1 MRMETGLA
9 KMVRRKRTQA
19 VGDTYRLREKQW
31 PKAISCKKDTQQT
44 KNKGEET
51 ERANK
56 VNVFNITTETLS

>member
-31 PKAISCKKDTQQT
+31 LKDNSCKKDTQQT